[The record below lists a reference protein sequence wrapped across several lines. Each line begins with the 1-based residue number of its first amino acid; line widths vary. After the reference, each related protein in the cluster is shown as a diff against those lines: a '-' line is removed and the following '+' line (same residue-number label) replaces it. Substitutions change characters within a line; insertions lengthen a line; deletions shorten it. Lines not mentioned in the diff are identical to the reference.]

1 MSIRVTIVG
10 EFDFRQIQQAQREL
24 DAAARQLETFGTR
37 VRRAGE
43 QFGKA
48 GRQMQTV
55 GRNLTKYVTLPI
67 VGPGPPALKSSI
79 SFESAFA
86 DVTKTVVR
94 SGPPN
99 PGQDDCGAG
108 TAMLVTIWR
117 AGSTRAAM

>member
-67 VGPGPPALKSSI
+67 VGLGAAALKSSSSPSCRAVCRSCSTSLSRCSI
-79 SFESAFA
+79 LRMS
-86 DVTKTVVR
+86 KT
-94 SGPPN
+94 SSPPS
-99 PGQDDCGAG
+99 
-108 TAMLVTIWR
+108 L
-117 AGSTRAAM
+117 STGVLSIASL